1 MKREYDVR
9 LSVPPPKTQAH
20 DPSKR
25 RLLRRYVYPPC
36 VPSSTLHFV
45 CAAFL
50 LLQCCSLPHRPFLL
64 LSDPNERAH
73 FWLPDSEVTTS
84 HQLLESATADRMY
97 IDQGEIV
104 RVRVEVDEFY
114 DDEPGP
120 PKAAEGVVIKRE
132 ARRAPYT
139 IIVSF
144 ETMSG

>member
-1 MKREYDVR
+1 MKREYGVR

-25 RLLRRYVYPPC
+25 WLLRRYVYPPC

-50 LLQCCSLPHRPFLL
+50 LQCCSLPHRLFLL